1 VLGEFVA
8 RHSAVLRLRPTAM
21 ASLEA
26 HLAVVC
32 IHADVNSELKWRS
45 GAAAFKAVMMP
56 VMDDLVAVEVVLTT
70 GHRRY
75 FLTWGR
81 IQDPVDPEPV
91 CVIVRDHAEAGA
103 FKGLVKSVRLCDS
116 LREAADSG
124 DAPYF
129 YECFFAFS
137 RRSIPF
143 GPDYERWRQER
154 HEAMTRHKE
163 IADCGGHMSG
173 TREPLS
179 FSSGG

>member
-1 VLGEFVA
+1 VHVRTRGAPNGMNATVREFD
-8 RHSAVLRLRPTAM
+8 RSLPLRSKSTSSA
-21 ASLEA
+21 AS
-26 HLAVVC
+26 
-32 IHADVNSELKWRS
+32 RS
-45 GAAAFKAVMMP
+45 RAVMMP
-56 VMDDLVAVEVVLTT
+56 VMDDLVAVELILTT

-103 FKGLVKSVRLCDS
+103 LKGLVKSVRLCGT

-143 GPDYERWRQER
+143 GPDYERWREER
-154 HEAMTRHKE
+154 HEAMTTHKE

-173 TREPLS
+173 TREALS
-179 FSSGG
+179 FSAGG